1 MIGYFCNRRLSNNL
15 ITVLRTISYYSDYLK
30 GNNVYV
36 TTKDGEV
43 CLHYDK
49 YNGCKRNGVA
59 SVKDNYELEYGD
71 IYTFISSY
79 YQLSWPI
86 NLRNKKQYAK
96 FINDV
101 IYSYMNYFYDKN
113 GIV

>member
-1 MIGYFCNRRLSNNL
+1 MIGYFCNRRLRNNL

-59 SVKDNYELEYGD
+59 SVK
-71 IYTFISSY
+71 IIM
-79 YQLSWPI
+79 
-86 NLRNKKQYAK
+86 NLNM
-96 FINDV
+96 V
-101 IYSYMNYFYDKN
+101 IYIHLLAHITNYH
-113 GIV
+113 GL